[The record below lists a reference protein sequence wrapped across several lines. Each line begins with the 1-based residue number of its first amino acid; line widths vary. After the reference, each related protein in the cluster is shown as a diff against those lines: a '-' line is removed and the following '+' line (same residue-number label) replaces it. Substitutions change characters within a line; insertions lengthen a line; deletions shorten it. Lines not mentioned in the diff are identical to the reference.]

1 MHLQELAR
9 RYHEQSRVVFPV
21 GVSHDIDVLNNTGT
35 IKKALH
41 LDNGWTGFTLEKVR
55 EKSFNKNGIG
65 LLAGSRSGVMVVD
78 IDNME
83 LWAHILETL
92 DREEPKT
99 CRARSQR
106 GGLHLFFRD
115 TPELAAIER
124 EQLFGLKKLGFA
136 DDVDILGGNKRFVFL
151 PPSSFNT
158 PFGERKY
165 EYVEGF
171 SLLDNPEHL
180 LPAPRWLI
188 KVLTPGSDDYRKV
201 LDSFVAKKKA
211 AELGEEYDLFGDED
225 GPAGPLRPSKPLG
238 PSKQPLGPSIKRQKT
253 LVWDFTGSD
262 YTAVEQ
268 KLTTHFGAES
278 GRWTFTPETAKST
291 IRICRSSDRCFV
303 EPEHL
308 HSRPNHSCIYVNF
321 NQGPPPSL
329 CSVYLNCFTHGAVN
343 VTEEMFQ
350 VFGWE
355 DKRTITQVL
364 TAELVDFAREN
375 NLRRLNVD
383 TPGKGT
389 AGKVFAPKDGHRWV
403 YTEQW
408 PTYYKFVNT
417 VIAQHVLATR
427 GKLVDEL
434 VNLMVKLDHPEFPEY
449 VVSENHV
456 AFRDGVF
463 DLKTLQ
469 FHDMASE
476 EGPGNI
482 VARHFLDVPFP
493 RGDRETLP
501 TPEFDKMVQYQI
513 EEPAV
518 YEVFLALLGRL
529 QYWVGEHD
537 NWQVMPFLKGL
548 ANTGKSSVLKIVQKM
563 FNPPAIGSISVN
575 HEQKF
580 GLQGIYDKE
589 VAVVMDV
596 PLNMKDVLKVTLWQS
611 MVSGETVPVPL
622 KGTQSVTVEWKVP
635 MIWAGNV
642 LPNYPAQEGASTR
655 RLVSFDFN
663 NPIVNMDG
671 GLFRRIVQNELGNLF
686 VKTVTK
692 YRRLA
697 LEHGDRG

>member
-1 MHLQELAR
+1 MGR
-9 RYHEQSRVVFPV
+9 RQ
-21 GVSHDIDVLNNTGT
+21 
-35 IKKALH
+35 
-41 LDNGWTGFTLEKVR
+41 
-55 EKSFNKNGIG
+55 
-65 LLAGSRSGVMVVD
+65 
-78 IDNME
+78 
-83 LWAHILETL
+83 
-92 DREEPKT
+92 
-99 CRARSQR
+99 
-106 GGLHLFFRD
+106 
-115 TPELAAIER
+115 
-124 EQLFGLKKLGFA
+124 
-136 DDVDILGGNKRFVFL
+136 
-151 PPSSFNT
+151 
-158 PFGERKY
+158 Y
-165 EYVEGF
+165 EYVEGY

-201 LDSFVAKKKA
+201 RDSFVAKKKVGDM
-211 AELGEEYDLFGDED
+211 EDEEYDLFGDMGAAGAETPPPAAATTATATKPT
-225 GPAGPLRPSKPLG
+225 PAGPLRPSK
-238 PSKQPLGPSIKRQKT
+238 RQKK

-268 KLTTHFGAES
+268 KLTTHFGADS
-278 GRWTFTPETAKST
+278 GYWSFTPEMEKST
-291 IRICRSSDRCFV
+291 IRICRSSDQCFV
-303 EPEHL
+303 EPGHI
-308 HSRPNHSCIYVNF
+308 HSAPNHSCIYVNF
-321 NQGPPPSL
+321 NQGPPASL

-343 VTEEMFQ
+343 VTEDMFQ

-355 DKRTITQVL
+355 DKRTVTQIL

-375 NLRRLNVD
+375 NLRRFNID

-403 YTEQW
+403 YTEKW
-408 PTYYKFVNT
+408 PDYYKFVNS

-434 VNLMVKLDHPEFPEY
+434 VNLIVKLDHPEFPEY

-518 YEVFLALLGRL
+518 YEVFLALMGRL

-537 NWQVMPFLKGL
+537 SWQVMPFLKGL

-563 FNPPAIGSISVN
+563 FNPPAVGSISVN

-589 VAVVMDV
+589 
-596 PLNMKDVLKVTLWQS
+596 
-611 MVSGETVPVPL
+611 
-622 KGTQSVTVEWKVP
+622 
-635 MIWAGNV
+635 
-642 LPNYPAQEGASTR
+642 
-655 RLVSFDFN
+655 
-663 NPIVNMDG
+663 
-671 GLFRRIVQNELGNLF
+671 
-686 VKTVTK
+686 
-692 YRRLA
+692 
-697 LEHGDRG
+697 